1 MSARFGSLTFAK
13 RWLVGWAKGNVP
25 NVGRLSAF
33 LSCGSAKK
41 LNLFSFIVILF
52 FILKPFYLSFSVLL
66 SFFFALLVTVE
77 CSSSKGL
84 RASSLSTYTKLNARQ
99 NAKIPSET
107 LITATLCCALVFCF
121 SVIFIFQFATSF
133 LSAVRSDRHTLCQTS
148 AWGTAWA
155 VWQCVWLYALACPFI
170 SD

>member
-1 MSARFGSLTFAK
+1 MCLAAK
-13 RWLVGWAKGNVP
+13 RNLQGRAAK
-25 NVGRLSAF
+25 LM
-33 LSCGSAKK
+33 LCGSAI
-41 LNLFSFIVILF
+41 LSLFSCVRKQKFLHFIAVVSGF
-52 FILKPFYLSFSVLL
+52 V
-66 SFFFALLVTVE
+66 ALCLTVE

-133 LSAVRSDRHTLCQTS
+133 LSAVRLDRHTLCQT
-148 AWGTAWA
+148 W
-155 VWQCVWLYALACPFI
+155 V
-170 SD
+170 